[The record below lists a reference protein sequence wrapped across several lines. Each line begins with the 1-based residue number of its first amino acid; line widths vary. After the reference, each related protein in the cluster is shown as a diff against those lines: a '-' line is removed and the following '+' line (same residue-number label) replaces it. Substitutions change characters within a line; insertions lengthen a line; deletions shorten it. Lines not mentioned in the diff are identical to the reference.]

1 MENKINEIVTNA
13 ILVDNCN
20 ITKSKIKDIISNI
33 KIAILNN
40 KDAIRIA
47 NEIDIDN
54 NNGFEFDYDVIDNI
68 FNIIDKED
76 IYYGDVLLSQKD
88 TKKKIIYGKQIMN
101 IGTVALINEG
111 NTYVLIEMILR
122 NIIANNKLIINTR
135 GYMYGTNNLIMEI
148 IRTVL
153 ENMNISKNMVQ
164 IHISEEFDDILS
176 NYANIDLVLCIGDHT
191 LQKNILSKSSIPT
204 IVSGYENF
212 DLYIE
217 DSTNIDFISR
227 ILGTGL
233 NINVYINR
241 DTKLD
246 YETAVIVEDI
256 EEAIGYI
263 NYNGNGYST
272 SIFTNSSENAS
283 KFIREVK
290 SSIVTVNTSPTIE
303 RICDIKERDLVREKT
318 IIYPL
323 EFEFENK

>member
-54 NNGFEFDYDVIDNI
+54 NNGFEFDYDVINNI

-135 GYMYGTNNLIMEI
+135 GYMYGTNNLIIEI
-148 IRTVL
+148 I
-153 ENMNISKNMVQ
+153 
-164 IHISEEFDDILS
+164 
-176 NYANIDLVLCIGDHT
+176 
-191 LQKNILSKSSIPT
+191 
-204 IVSGYENF
+204 
-212 DLYIE
+212 
-217 DSTNIDFISR
+217 
-227 ILGTGL
+227 
-233 NINVYINR
+233 
-241 DTKLD
+241 
-246 YETAVIVEDI
+246 
-256 EEAIGYI
+256 
-263 NYNGNGYST
+263 
-272 SIFTNSSENAS
+272 
-283 KFIREVK
+283 
-290 SSIVTVNTSPTIE
+290 
-303 RICDIKERDLVREKT
+303 
-318 IIYPL
+318 
-323 EFEFENK
+323 

>member
-40 KDAIRIA
+40 KDAIRVA
-47 NEIDIDN
+47 NEIDINN

-135 GYMYGTNNLIMEI
+135 GYMYGTNNLIIEI

-153 ENMNISKNMVQ
+153 ENINISKNMVQ

-191 LQKNILSKSSIPT
+191 LQKNILSKSRIPT

-263 NYNGNGYST
+263 NYNGNSYST
-272 SIFTNSSENAS
+272 SIFTSSSENAS